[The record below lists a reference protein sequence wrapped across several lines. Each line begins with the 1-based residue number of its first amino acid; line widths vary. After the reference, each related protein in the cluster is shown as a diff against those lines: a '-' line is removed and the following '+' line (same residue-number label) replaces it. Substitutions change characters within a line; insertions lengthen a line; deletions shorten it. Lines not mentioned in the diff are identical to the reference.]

1 MELDQ
6 WKDIWKEGGKLPSND
21 SQKLH
26 SLLAKKS
33 KSPVSKMKRNLKV
46 ELWFVIITYGAMI
59 LFYFLAFKG
68 RMSAVSWFM
77 LFIGLLFVFYFQ
89 IKNKLLT
96 EMECLSCEVKSNL
109 QKQTITLEKYIRIY
123 LIGGTL
129 LAPVSLLFFGWFFYA
144 KAWTNV
150 NDTIFYPGDH
160 NPIWKVVLVW
170 VILTAL
176 VTCLFYLLN
185 KWYVRKLYGKH
196 VEKLKEVLN
205 EMENEE

>member
-1 MELDQ
+1 MELEK
-6 WKDIWKEGGKLPSND
+6 WKDIWKEEGQEPSND
-21 SQKLH
+21 AQKLR
-26 SLLAKKS
+26 SLLDKKS
-33 KSPVSKMKRNLKV
+33 NSPVAKMKRNLRV

-77 LFIGLLFVFYFQ
+77 LFIGLLFVIYFQ
-89 IKNKLLT
+89 RKNKLLT

-109 QKQTITLEKYIRIY
+109 QKQTTTLEKYIRIY
-123 LIGGTL
+123 LIGGTV

-144 KAWTNV
+144 RAWTNV
-150 NDTIFYPGDH
+150 NDTIFYPGEH
-160 NPIWKVVLVW
+160 NPIWKVILAW
-170 VILTAL
+170 VILTSI
-176 VTCLFYLLN
+176 VTFLFYVLN

-205 EMENEE
+205 EMEND

>member
-6 WKDIWKEGGKLPSND
+6 WKDIWKEEGKSPSND
-21 SQKLH
+21 AEKLQ
-26 SLLAKKS
+26 SLLEKKS
-33 KSPVSKMKRNLKV
+33 KSPVAKMKRNLKV
-46 ELWFVIITYGAMI
+46 ELWFVIISYGAMI

-77 LFIGLLFVFYFQ
+77 LFIGLLFVIYFQ
-89 IKNKLLT
+89 RKNKLLT

-123 LIGGTL
+123 LIGETV
-129 LAPVSLLFFGWFFYA
+129 LAPISLLFFGWFFYA

-150 NDTIFYPGDH
+150 NDTTFYPGEH
-160 NPIWKVVLVW
+160 NPMWKVILAW
-170 VILTAL
+170 VILTAI
-176 VTCLFYLLN
+176 VTFLFYLLN

-205 EMENEE
+205 EMEDD

>member
-1 MELDQ
+1 MELEK
-6 WKDIWKEGGKLPSND
+6 WKDIWKEAGDQAPND
-21 SQKLH
+21 AQKLH
-26 SLLAKKS
+26 SLLDKKS
-33 KSPVSKMKRNLKV
+33 KSPVAKMKRNLRV

-68 RMSAVSWFM
+68 RMSEVSWFM

-89 IKNKLLT
+89 RKNKLLT

-109 QKQTITLEKYIRIY
+109 QKQTTTLEKYIRIY
-123 LIGGTL
+123 LIGGTA

-144 KAWTNV
+144 RAWTNV

-160 NPIWKVVLVW
+160 NPMWKVILVW
-170 VILTAL
+170 VILTSI
-176 VTCLFYLLN
+176 VTILFYLIN

-205 EMENEE
+205 EMEDD

>member
-1 MELDQ
+1 MELEK
-6 WKDIWKEGGKLPSND
+6 WKDIWKEAGDQAPND
-21 SQKLH
+21 AQKLH
-26 SLLAKKS
+26 SLLDKKS
-33 KSPVSKMKRNLKV
+33 KSPVAKMKRNLRV
-46 ELWFVIITYGAMI
+46 ELWFVIITYGAII

-89 IKNKLLT
+89 RKNKLLT

-109 QKQTITLEKYIRIY
+109 QKQTTTLEKYIRIY
-123 LIGGTL
+123 LIGGTV

-144 KAWTNV
+144 RAWTNV

-160 NPIWKVVLVW
+160 NPMWKVILAW
-170 VILTAL
+170 VILTSI
-176 VTCLFYLLN
+176 VTILFYLLN

-196 VEKLKEVLN
+196 VEKLKEVLS
-205 EMENEE
+205 EMEDD

>member
-1 MELDQ
+1 
-6 WKDIWKEGGKLPSND
+6 
-21 SQKLH
+21 
-26 SLLAKKS
+26 
-33 KSPVSKMKRNLKV
+33 MKRNLKV
-46 ELWFVIITYGAMI
+46 ELWFVIITYGAII

-77 LFIGLLFVFYFQ
+77 LFIGLLFIFYFQ
-89 IKNKLLT
+89 RKNKLLT

-129 LAPVSLLFFGWFFYA
+129 LAPVSLLFFGWLFYIT
-144 KAWTNV
+144 AWRKV
-150 NDTIFYPGDH
+150 NDTIFYPGEH
-160 NPIWKVVLVW
+160 NPIWKVILVW
-170 VILTAL
+170 VILTTI
-176 VTCLFYLLN
+176 VTVLFYVIN

-196 VEKLKEVLN
+196 VEKLKEVLS

>member
-6 WKDIWKEGGKLPSND
+6 WKDIWKEGGKLPSD
-21 SQKLH
+21 DAQKLPL
-26 SLLAKKS
+26 LLAKKS
-33 KSPVSKMKRNLKV
+33 KSPVAKMKRNLKV
-46 ELWFVIITYGAMI
+46 ELWFLIITYGGII

-77 LFIGLLFVFYFQ
+77 LFIGLLFVIYFQ
-89 IKNKLLT
+89 RKNKLLT

-109 QKQTITLEKYIRIY
+109 QKQVTTLEKYIQIY

-129 LAPVSLLFFGWFFYA
+129 LAPVSLLFFGWFSYVS
-144 KAWTNV
+144 AWRNV
-150 NDTIFYPGDH
+150 NDIILYPSEH
-160 NPIWKVVLVW
+160 NPIWKVILVW
-170 VILTAL
+170 VILTAF
-176 VTCLFYLLN
+176 VTFIFYLLN

-205 EMENEE
+205 EMEND